1 MGNVLKGDKEN
12 FQNLINSD
20 KLSVV
25 DLWAEW
31 CGPCRIQLPILE
43 EFAKNNPDV
52 QVVKLNV
59 DENQELASS
68 FGVRSIPTLIFFKN
82 GEEKRRV
89 VGVQNI
95 QNLTKAKEELI

>member
-1 MGNVLKGDKEN
+1 MENVLKGDKEN

-31 CGPCRIQLPILE
+31 CGPCRMQLPILE
-43 EFAKNNPDV
+43 EFAKNNPDI

-89 VGVQNI
+89 IGVQNI